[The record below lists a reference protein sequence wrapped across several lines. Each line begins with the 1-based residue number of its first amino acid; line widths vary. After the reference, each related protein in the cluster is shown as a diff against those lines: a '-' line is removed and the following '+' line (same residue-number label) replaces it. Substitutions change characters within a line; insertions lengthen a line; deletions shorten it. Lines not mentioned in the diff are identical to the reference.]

1 MRKPIK
7 SFDDLK
13 DGDKIICSIDNLV
26 AAIFTN
32 KYGRYLDTGNLL
44 YDIDQ
49 FDAADWYL
57 YDGNMIAGEYDT
69 EYLK

>member
-1 MRKPIK
+1 MKKSIK
-7 SFDDLK
+7 SFDYLK
-13 DGDKIICSIDNLV
+13 DCNKIICSIDNLV
-26 AAIFTN
+26 AAIFSD
-32 KYGRYLDTGNLL
+32 KYGRYLDNGYLL

-57 YDGNMIAGEYDT
+57 YDGSMIASEYDA

>member
-1 MRKPIK
+1 MKKPIK
-7 SFDDLK
+7 SFDNLK
-13 DGDKIICSIDNLV
+13 DCTKIICSIDNLV
-26 AAIFTN
+26 ADISTN
-32 KYGRYLDTGNLL
+32 KYGRYLDTGDLL

-57 YDGNMIAGEYDT
+57 YNGNMIAGEYDT

>member
-1 MRKPIK
+1 MKKSIK

-26 AAIFTN
+26 AAIFTD
-32 KYGRYLDTGNLL
+32 KYGRYLDTGDLL
-44 YDIDQ
+44 YDIDR

-57 YDGNMIAGEYDT
+57 YDDNMIAGEYDAD
-69 EYLK
+69 YLK

>member
-1 MRKPIK
+1 MKKPIK
-7 SFDDLK
+7 SFDNLK
-13 DGDKIICSIDNLV
+13 DCTKIICSIDNLV
-26 AAIFTN
+26 AAIFTD